1 MRGKRK
7 TAIEI
12 FSLVL
17 ILVLLISVVNF
28 FMVTKDENY
37 QRWSGF
43 LRLNKN
49 TLDLVFIG
57 NSHSVYSYIPMIF
70 DEKLGI
76 DSYNMCTQGGTI
88 QQNYYQLKEIF
99 KTQSPKMVVLEMYSI
114 SITDLVDVYQPY
126 RVHAAFDRMPFSKNK
141 VDAINHNAND
151 NSSLDYML
159 PMSVYHLKW
168 KEESLSQDIA
178 EYMRTDFS
186 DSPYNGYGIINSN
199 LIRSFDTSE
208 LIISSEVITDEKT
221 EISQESMDMLQDFIS
236 LCKEHNAKL
245 LIVSS
250 PYIAQDGATYAH
262 EYSVMNYI
270 RPYLQEQDVPLF
282 DYAEVQEEL
291 GLNATQMYND
301 GHLNYIG
308 ATNVSNYFAG
318 YLSDNY
324 SNVFADCL
332 WDNKEISQEKM
343 ENLVNSQ
350 SEFVK
355 EYNQAIQKTN

>member
-1 MRGKRK
+1 MRGKTK
-7 TAIEI
+7 SAIEI

-17 ILVLLISVVNF
+17 ILVLLISVINF

-37 QRWSGF
+37 QRWNGF

-70 DEKLGI
+70 DEELEI

-88 QQNYYQLKEIF
+88 QQNYYQLKEVF

-114 SITDLVDVYQPY
+114 SITNLVDVYQPY
-126 RVHAAFDRMPFSKNK
+126 RVHAAFDKMPFSKNK
-141 VDAINHNAND
+141 VEAINHNADD

-168 KEESLSQDIA
+168 KEESFSQDIV

-208 LIISSEVITDEKT
+208 LIIGPEMITDEKT

-262 EYSVMNYI
+262 EYSVMNSM
-270 RPYLQEQDVPLF
+270 RQYLQEQDVPLF
-282 DYAEVQEEL
+282 DYVEVQEKL

-308 ATNVSNYFAG
+308 ATNISKYFAG
-318 YLSDNY
+318 YLSNNY

-332 WDNKEISQEKM
+332 WDNQETSKKKL
-343 ENLVNSQ
+343 ENLREFHDSFVNEYSQ
-350 SEFVK
+350 IIK
-355 EYNQAIQKTN
+355 